1 MLFIFFAV
9 YKNGIYFPS
18 DNEIKSQ
25 KIKMLTA
32 IIETNLCT
40 LHVTQTVYQ
49 TLVEQKNDKS

>member
-1 MLFIFFAV
+1 MLFIFFTI

-40 LHVTQTVYQ
+40 LVTQTVYQ

>member
-1 MLFIFFAV
+1 MLFIFFAI

-40 LHVTQTVYQ
+40 LVTQTVYQ